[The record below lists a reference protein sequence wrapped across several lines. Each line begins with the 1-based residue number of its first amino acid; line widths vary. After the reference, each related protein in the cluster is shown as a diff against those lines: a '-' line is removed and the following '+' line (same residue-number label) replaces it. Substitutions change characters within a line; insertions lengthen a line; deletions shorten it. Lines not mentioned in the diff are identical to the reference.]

1 MKRILLLCSAA
12 GILLASSVRG
22 TAGDWTGFRGADG
35 SGVSDDKGTP
45 VTWSDTQNLKW
56 KVELPG
62 PGSSSPIVVGN
73 RVLVTCFSGFDQNG
87 GVAGM
92 KRHLMCFDRSTGRL
106 LWNAT
111 VASVPQEDPYTGMM
125 RTHGFASQTPV
136 SDGERVY
143 VFFGKSG
150 VLAFD
155 LEGKQLWQTSVGL
168 ESSRMR
174 WGSGASPILYGD
186 TVIVNASDESEAL
199 RALDKK
205 TGKEVWKAEASS
217 LDSVYS
223 TPLIL
228 KRPDGE
234 SDLIALAQGE
244 VWGLNPANGKLR
256 WYAVTNFNGTVSP
269 SAVAADGIVYMMA
282 GRGSGALAVKA
293 GGKNDVTDTHIAWTS
308 RTGSN
313 IPSPLVHE
321 GHLYWV
327 DDNGIVRCANAKTG
341 ELVYQKRLEGL
352 ADGGE
357 RSEGGAEGDRGRG
370 GPGGGSGGGFGG
382 GRGGGGGF
390 YASVAYAD
398 GKLYAVSRNSG
409 TFVIAGGT
417 AYEQL
422 AQNRFESDRS
432 IFNASPAIS
441 DGAIFLRSDKALYC
455 VANQ

>member
-1 MKRILLLCSAA
+1 MKRLSLLNGVAGSVIALSVSA
-12 GILLASSVRG
+12 I
-22 TAGDWTGFRGADG
+22 AGDWPGFRGADG
-35 SGVSDDKGTP
+35 SGVSNDKDTP
-45 VTWSDTQNLKW
+45 VVWSDTQNLKW
-56 KVELPG
+56 RVELPG

-73 RVLVTCFSGFDQNG
+73 RVLVTCFSGVDPNG
-87 GVAGM
+87 GVAEM
-92 KRHLMCFDRSTGRL
+92 KRHLLCFDRSNGRL

-111 VASVPQEDPYTGMM
+111 VASVPEEDPYTGMM
-125 RTHGFASQTPV
+125 RTHGFASHTPV
-136 SDGERVY
+136 SDGERIY
-143 VFFGKSG
+143 AFFGKSG

-155 LEGKQLWQTSVGL
+155 LDGKQLWQTSVGL

-174 WGSGASPILYGD
+174 WGSGASPVLYGE
-186 TVIVNASDESEAL
+186 TVIVNASDESESL

-223 TPLIL
+223 TPLIV
-228 KRPDGE
+228 KRPDGD

-244 VWGLNPANGKLR
+244 VWGMNPANGKLR
-256 WYAVTNFNGTVSP
+256 WYAITNFNGTVSP

-282 GRGSGALAVKA
+282 GRGSGAVAVKA
-293 GGKNDVTDTHIAWTS
+293 GGKNDVTDTHIAWTG
-308 RTGSN
+308 RAGSS

-327 DDNGIVRCANAKTG
+327 DDNGIVRCASAKTG

-352 ADGGE
+352 TEGGQ
-357 RSEGGAEGDRGRG
+357 RGEGGADSERDR
-370 GPGGGSGGGFGG
+370 GGSGGGFGG
-382 GRGGGGGF
+382 NRGGGGF

-409 TFVIAGGT
+409 TFVIAAGT

-432 IFNASPAIS
+432 LFNASPAFS
-441 DGAIFLRSDKALYC
+441 DGAIYLRSDKALYC
-455 VANQ
+455 VADQ